1 MEQRWLIPQRPNLS
15 IPSIFEA
22 RRVLLDALFAL
33 APQEDAIIVVG
44 AQAVYLRTG
53 DADIAIAPF
62 TSDSDLALDPSLLR
76 DDPTIEDALRGANF
90 QLVEDPAGGAKPGS
104 WVTTISIEGREHI
117 VPLDLLVPEALSPG
131 EGRRGA
137 RLGPHGKRAARKV
150 RGLEAVVVDNDT
162 MTISALDPLD
172 PRSID
177 VKVAGSAA
185 LLIAKAYKIAERVA
199 SGKTNRYADK
209 DGADVL
215 RLMQSTDPAEVAT
228 TMTHGLAKT
237 MSFRN
242 RCVKGLTIY
251 VTSLVGGLVPESR
264 WRIEHSAKRCQRTAS
279 PSSVL
284 PI

>member
-1 MEQRWLIPQRPNLS
+1 MLTLLSLPLPVTVILLS
-15 IPSIFEA
+15 I
-22 RRVLLDALFAL
+22 LLFF
-33 APQEDAIIVVG
+33 G
-44 AQAVYLRTG
+44 
-53 DADIAIAPF
+53 
-62 TSDSDLALDPSLLR
+62 

-185 LLIAKAYKIAERVA
+185 LLIAKAYKIADLVA

-228 TMTHGLAKT
+228 TMTRLWQ
-237 MSFRN
+237 R
-242 RCVKGLTIY
+242 RCRSGI
-251 VTSLVGGLVPESR
+251 GASR
-264 WRIEHSAKRCQRTAS
+264 A
-279 PSSVL
+279 
-284 PI
+284 